1 MWNIFKIAVIFLQN
15 SKKILLSHI
24 IHASKCMRIFLFLL
38 QSHNIMRKRFKK
50 LCECWGIIHMLLKY
64 HLGNYI
70 LILPQIIP
78 LNGHKITRIFVP
90 YNSLSFWQM
99 YVEKKMMLYIDKL
112 FVYYGYMYLLLGEK
126 NLWNPII

>member
-1 MWNIFKIAVIFLQN
+1 
-15 SKKILLSHI
+15 
-24 IHASKCMRIFLFLL
+24 
-38 QSHNIMRKRFKK
+38 MRKRFLKSYASAEE
-50 LCECWGIIHMLLKY
+50 LFICSWNITLGI
-64 HLGNYI
+64 I